1 MAISAL
7 DLISDKNMSGI
18 YQKCPTE
25 TDVSTYSEIWT
36 RVSVTLNP
44 FRALLNIPITCP
56 LKCENDAR
64 LHVYENLILDF

>member
-1 MAISAL
+1 MAIAAL
-7 DLISDKNMSGI
+7 DLIPNKNMSGI

-44 FRALLNIPITCP
+44 SHALLNIYPSYA
-56 LKCENDAR
+56 L
-64 LHVYENLILDF
+64 